1 MSYKCARA
9 KLSAQSDF
17 VYLSV
22 YYLYIVILYGDV
34 AQLARAPAL
43 QAGGQEFDS
52 PYLHQMRSV
61 KWEVKGETL
70 RKSKK
75 RYSLNIERKDRKK
88 WRDKNLISNFSHLNK
103 YIEKYID
110 KLMKGKLAY

>member
-52 PYLHQMRSV
+52 PHLHQ
-61 KWEVKGETL
+61 
-70 RKSKK
+70 
-75 RYSLNIERKDRKK
+75 
-88 WRDKNLISNFSHLNK
+88 H
-103 YIEKYID
+103 IEKYID
-110 KLMKGKLAY
+110 KDEGKLAYLKKYVTIKPKS